1 MTDSAGIAPD
11 SGEVPPFFDLVIS
24 DLASSTYTMSWS
36 SDTAACGAV
45 STSHTVTGTSDYDY
59 IAYSGVDW
67 TFDLTTLANRDVVS
81 YEL

>member
-1 MTDSAGIAPD
+1 
-11 SGEVPPFFDLVIS
+11 
-24 DLASSTYTMSWS
+24 MSWT

-81 YEL
+81 YELQVTLNVEIWYNEHDFGMLDYTFVVKEYDCRP